1 MDLEG
6 IMLNKENQRKTNTV
20 QYPLYVESKN
30 ITKEKHTH
38 RCREQTRVIVGRG
51 KWGGTPQ

>member
-1 MDLEG
+1 MDGLGG

-51 KWGGTPQ
+51 K